1 MEINAQ
7 PPRMTFNQIRQKNL
21 NRSLYLL
28 SFVENPIYKHLNEEQ
43 LDNIIYEIENKD
55 VSDEGEKLSAI
66 RFIENEIKIAKYKKK
81 MNLLSLPAH

>member
-1 MEINAQ
+1 MEMNAQ

-43 LDNIIYEIENKD
+43 LANIIYEIENKN
-55 VSDEGEKLSAI
+55 VSDEGKVPAI
-66 RFIENEIKIAKYKKK
+66 RFITNEIKIAKYKKK
-81 MNLLSLPAH
+81 MNLLSVH